1 MRNIFFFFIFP
12 NDFSGLLN
20 KAILSM
26 VAVHLFAPHEV
37 DYMSVNFRKVLFLA
51 VLMTIRYPAL
61 LSYTAIFTSF
71 QMFTNE
77 LLEI

>member
-12 NDFSGLLN
+12 NNFSGLLN

-37 DYMSVNFRKVLFLA
+37 DNVSINFGKVLFLA
-51 VLMTIRYPAL
+51 VLLTIRYPAL
-61 LSYTAIFTSF
+61 LSYTAIVISF

>member
-12 NDFSGLLN
+12 NNFSGLLN

-37 DYMSVNFRKVLFLA
+37 NYVSINFGKVLFLA
-51 VLMTIRYPAL
+51 VLLTIRYPAL
-61 LSYTAIFTSF
+61 LSYTAIVISF

>member
-1 MRNIFFFFIFP
+1 
-12 NDFSGLLN
+12 
-20 KAILSM
+20 M

-37 DYMSVNFRKVLFLA
+37 DYVSINFGKVLFLT
-51 VLMTIRYPAL
+51 VLLTIRYPAL
-61 LSYTAIFTSF
+61 LSYTAIFISF